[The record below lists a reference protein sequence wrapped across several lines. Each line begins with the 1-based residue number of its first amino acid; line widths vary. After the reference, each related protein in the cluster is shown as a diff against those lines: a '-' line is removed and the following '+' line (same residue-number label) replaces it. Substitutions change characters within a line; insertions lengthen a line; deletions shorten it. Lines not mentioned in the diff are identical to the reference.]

1 MIALESRPDGII
13 LPVRAQA
20 GSRKRGIVGEHA
32 GALKVAVTQAP
43 ERGKANEAIL
53 DVLCDALQLRG
64 SEVQL
69 IQGETSPQKKFLI
82 RGLSLQEMT
91 DRIAIALF
99 PRQNPKSP

>member
-1 MIALESRPDGII
+1 L
-13 LPVRAQA
+13 
-20 GSRKRGIVGEHA
+20 GEHA

-64 SEVQL
+64 REVQL

-82 RGLSLQEMT
+82 RGLSLQELT
-91 DRIAIALF
+91 DRIAIAMISKL
-99 PRQNPKSP
+99 NPKSP